1 MLLIDEF
8 SSGFHNELE
17 SLMVR
22 YFMEKAKE
30 AQLLFVSHSTNLLS
44 NSILRPDQEYSVAFQ
59 SEKGSTVK
67 RFSDEQPRS
76 AQNIEK
82 MYVSGVFGGL
92 PEYKE
97 VDNEA
102 Q

>member
-1 MLLIDEF
+1 
-8 SSGFHNELE
+8 
-17 SLMVR
+17 
-22 YFMEKAKE
+22 MEKSRF
-30 AQLLFVSHSTNLLS
+30 AQMLFVSHSTNLLS
-44 NSILRPDQEYSVAFQ
+44 NSILRPDQEYSVEFQ
-59 SEKGSTVK
+59 SDTGSSVK
-67 RFSDEQPRS
+67 RFSSEQPRS

-97 VDNEA
+97 VDHEI

>member
-1 MLLIDEF
+1 MNQRNLGNQFLR
-8 SSGFHNELE
+8 SKN
-17 SLMVR
+17 M
-22 YFMEKAKE
+22 KE
-30 AQLLFVSHSTNLLS
+30 DYDNGK
-44 NSILRPDQEYSVAFQ
+44 I
-59 SEKGSTVK
+59 GK
-67 RFSDEQPRS
+67 RFSSEQPRS

-97 VDNEA
+97 IMNED